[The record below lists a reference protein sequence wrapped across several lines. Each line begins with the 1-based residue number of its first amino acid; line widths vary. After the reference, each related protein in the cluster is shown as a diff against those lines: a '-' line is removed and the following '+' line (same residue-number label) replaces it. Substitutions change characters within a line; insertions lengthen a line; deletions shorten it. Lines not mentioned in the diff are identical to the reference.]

1 MVNVAIL
8 TSEVEVEAI
17 ADAWRNLQA
26 AAGRIPFTDYYFY
39 EAWWHHIGKPEG
51 KTPFIVTG
59 RIDQRLVALLPLSV
73 SISRGMRILQGMG
86 VDAYYLWDCLLESP
100 AYAEPLWHAVRQSR
114 LYDFAA
120 IKFSDPDSA
129 GGKALAAFAQLCG
142 KDAAPCLDVAW
153 PDSKAWLASQSHNRR
168 QTNGRH
174 MRRLH
179 DRGVRHHIWTDGPV
193 PLDIVDTMVRQRID
207 WSIQKKLKDDLFSIP
222 GVIDFFRRLVTDAG
236 AQNHLYF
243 SWMAAEERIIA
254 CALGFGHNG
263 TFYIKTTSRD
273 LERSDHAPGNLI
285 MVEAIRWAVDKGFHK
300 INFGLGVL
308 DYKMHYARSNT
319 EYEERVFS
327 STLKGHIAARLYVA
341 RRQAREWLIQH
352 EDSSP
357 VIKLAYAAVK
367 AMRGFKKPATR
378 Q

>member
-17 ADAWRNLQA
+17 ADAWRKLQSV
-26 AAGRIPFTDYYFY
+26 AGRIPFTDYGFY

-59 RIDQRLVALLPLSV
+59 HMGRRLVALLPLSI
-73 SISRGMRILQGMG
+73 SIRRGSRVLNGMG
-86 VDAYYLWDCLLESP
+86 LDAYYLWDGLLESP
-100 AYAEPLWHAVRQSR
+100 AYAAPLWKAVRQRR

-120 IKFSDPDSA
+120 IKYSDPDSA
-129 GGKALAAFAQLCG
+129 GGKALAAFARLCG

-168 QTNGRH
+168 MTNGRH

-179 DRGVRHHIWTDGPV
+179 DQGVRHHTWTDGPA
-193 PLDIVDTMVRQRID
+193 PLDIVNTMVRQRID
-207 WSIQKKLKDDLFSIP
+207 WSIKKQLRGDLFSIP
-222 GVIDFFRRLVTDAG
+222 GVTGFFRQLVTAEC
-236 AQNHLYF
+236 AQNNAYF
-243 SWMAAEERIIA
+243 SWMAAEQRIIA
-254 CALGFGHNG
+254 CALGFCHDG
-263 TFYIKTTSRD
+263 TFFIKTTSRD
-273 LERSDHAPGNLI
+273 LEQSDHSPGNLI
-285 MVEAIRWAVDKGFHK
+285 MVEAIRWAIDKGFHK

-308 DYKMHYARSNT
+308 EYKMHYARSVK

-327 STLKGHIAARLYVA
+327 STIKGHVAARLYVA

-352 EDSSP
+352 ADSSR
-357 VIKLAYAAVK
+357 VIKLVHAAIAAPRLQAK
-367 AMRGFKKPATR
+367 
-378 Q
+378 